1 MDRKQIIIIAVVA
14 VAGLIMISTCHR
26 RGETTTMKGAD
37 RSHTNAQAAAQ
48 TNTPTAS
55 PTNSSAQTNA
65 RVDMSSLRNLPAEL
79 HHLSDEI
86 QISIA
91 SIVQETE
98 AEVNAL
104 DQKVRNTVNR
114 DMSIMEKRL
123 VDETDKAK
131 ASEIAKEI
139 ALARNSAE
147 REKLLAEQKAIEIRI
162 QAQERIHNVLN
173 ATN

>member
-1 MDRKQIIIIAVVA
+1 MNRRQIIIIAVVA
-14 VAGLIMISTCHR
+14 VVGLIMVSTCHR
-26 RGETTTMKGAD
+26 RNSDDTMKGAD
-37 RSHTNAQAAAQ
+37 RSHS
-48 TNTPTAS
+48 TNTQAVSTNSTAS
-55 PTNSSAQTNA
+55 TTNQAGATNA
-65 RVDMSSLRNLPAEL
+65 RRDMSFVRNLPAEL

-98 AEVNAL
+98 AEVHAL
-104 DQKVRNTVNR
+104 DMKVRNTVNR
-114 DMSIMEKRL
+114 DMSSMEKRL

-139 ALARNSAE
+139 ALARNAAE
-147 REKLLAEQKAIEIRI
+147 KEKLLAEQKAIEIRI
-162 QAQERIHNVLN
+162 QAQERIHSILN